1 MAGIVGGFLS
11 LSLSLSSSLCR
22 RESECLR
29 YGASVVY
36 ISGCSEDKTNGI
48 LHKYPSSSLLA
59 HTFLSPFLALC
70 FALASSVSLSET
82 SPRKDRHLSPRMFR
96 LGKERERGRERE
108 KGGRTAF
115 ERETNTP
122 LRDFASSFDDFKMGK
137 VSSFRWLSLIRIP
150 ATKVEP
156 S

>member
-1 MAGIVGGFLS
+1 MVVADVQRWCPHTRRRDTALDVANCTITILAAAVVGWHRRWLSLS

-59 HTFLSPFLALC
+59 HTFLSPFLALW

-96 LGKERERGRERE
+96 LGKERERGRGRKE
-108 KGGRTAF
+108 GGR
-115 ERETNTP
+115 
-122 LRDFASSFDDFKMGK
+122 LSSEKQTH
-137 VSSFRWLSLIRIP
+137 L
-150 ATKVEP
+150 
-156 S
+156 